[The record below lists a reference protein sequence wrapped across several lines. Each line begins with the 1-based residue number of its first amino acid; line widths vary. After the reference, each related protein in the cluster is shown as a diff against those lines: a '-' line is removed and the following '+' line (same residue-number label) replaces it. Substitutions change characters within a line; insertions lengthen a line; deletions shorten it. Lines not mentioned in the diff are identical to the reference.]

1 MPVVPTVS
9 GRQVQSRG
17 VQSAGLQTFSQPG
30 IGDAFVRA
38 GTEAIDVF
46 GQAKQRA
53 NIALAQEASLN
64 LSQISSDL
72 LNNPETGLLNLKGKN
87 AIGKGHEY
95 TQQFDAQVEQLAMSL
110 PDEQA
115 RNAFMQQ
122 AQQQRIQ
129 FTTQAGRHEIGQI
142 NAYEEGQFQA
152 TLLNNGKNA
161 AALYGDNAA
170 YVLANK
176 QTFQQIEDYGIAHG
190 WSDEQIQAKKIEF
203 KEKVADAAL
212 SQWSANNATA
222 FIQSNGELSDT
233 AAGARRAVAD
243 SDSSERA
250 RGIRNNN
257 PGNLEYSKTNPWVG
271 QTGDD
276 GRFAKFETPEHGI
289 RALGRNLMSYQRQG
303 IDTVSEIINR
313 WAPPTDKNDTMS
325 YIKAVCEQL
334 GVSADE
340 PLDASNPD
348 TLKALCAAIIH
359 HENGSQPYSDQQ
371 LTAGVSAALGLS
383 TIPTNTKR
391 YTGNAAFDAAS
402 PEAQASF
409 MRQADQLRRQQQ
421 AEYKTMIDSQVRD
434 ATAAYMRGVEFPN
447 PPGEADFIAA
457 YGVREGNLRYA
468 AGTNIAFGMAQ
479 RGLTA
484 KTLRD
489 GGYSEMA
496 NQYDVLDR
504 QAIAIDAVLGVAF
517 GGVGR
522 FINSRGES
530 TNAPNFSPVD
540 VDAALAANAA
550 HHAEIDIAPGV
561 PINVL
566 SRNSHIQALRK
577 AMSDVSQG
585 RPVDVASIV
594 ESASFSEIP
603 GRKSLL
609 SQAVNEALSSVDDG
623 VTARA
628 IENRLL
634 EEQAAQLLPRGDRQV
649 YQSEIANSQR
659 IIENLT
665 KQRAQ
670 ILAEEPTGSGKALSR
685 ARSDKQA
692 RLRDIDQ
699 RIRQAQERLEF
710 SRNALAPHE
719 PGGQFFEARAE
730 LARRQQAES
739 ELNAQA
745 VSFYKTAEVRTPD
758 EVAPFEPDKIL
769 QQAEQKM
776 MADQAGDIDLRIA
789 EDSLLE
795 SPDMIITVLDDD
807 GNPQS
812 RSAREVLDEANRE
825 SEQAIQDSS
834 LFDVAVACFLRG

>member
-1 MPVVPTVS
+1 MSYFGLNPVNQNQQLDEAASNPAGFNSDVGFFDNAVGAALSGLYSGLVAKPDQLLWAGMDKIVS
-9 GRQVQSRG
+9 PIAQFVNENTSLNDTSVSYIAEQRKLAEQQVKRLTPDAATTG
-17 VQSAGLQTFSQPG
+17 TAGQVLHGLFDMG
-30 IGDAFVRA
+30 
-38 GTEAIDVF
+38 
-46 GQAKQRA
+46 GQAVVGTTLGGPVGGAAAVTSLQGFSEFERLTA
-53 NIALAQEASLN
+53 QGVDFRTAQEAGLVQGITAGAGTLIPMSL
-64 LSQISSDL
+64 
-72 LNNPETGLLNLKGKN
+72 GLRAGGALAEGV
-87 AIGKGHEY
+87 A
-95 TQQFDAQVEQLAMSL
+95 AQLARTGESSV
-110 PDEQA
+110 
-115 RNAFMQQ
+115 R
-122 AQQQRIQ
+122 R
-129 FTTQAGRHEIGQI
+129 
-142 NAYEEGQFQA
+142 
-152 TLLNNGKNA
+152 A
-161 AALYGDNAA
+161 AATAVRATPD
-170 YVLANK
+170 
-176 QTFQQIEDYGIAHG
+176 IA
-190 WSDEQIQAKKIEF
+190 
-203 KEKVADAAL
+203 
-212 SQWSANNATA
+212 
-222 FIQSNGELSDT
+222 
-233 AAGARRAVAD
+233 
-243 SDSSERA
+243 
-250 RGIRNNN
+250 
-257 PGNLEYSKTNPWVG
+257 
-271 QTGDD
+271 
-276 GRFAKFETPEHGI
+276 
-289 RALGRNLMSYQRQG
+289 
-303 IDTVSEIINR
+303 
-313 WAPPTDKNDTMS
+313 
-325 YIKAVCEQL
+325 
-334 GVSADE
+334 
-340 PLDASNPD
+340 
-348 TLKALCAAIIH
+348 
-359 HENGSQPYSDQQ
+359 
-371 LTAGVSAALGLS
+371 
-383 TIPTNTKR
+383 
-391 YTGNAAFDAAS
+391 
-402 PEAQASF
+402 
-409 MRQADQLRRQQQ
+409 
-421 AEYKTMIDSQVRD
+421 
-434 ATAAYMRGVEFPN
+434 
-447 PPGEADFIAA
+447 
-457 YGVREGNLRYA
+457 YA

-540 VDAALAANAA
+540 IDAALAANAA

-665 KQRAQ
+665 EQRAQ

-776 MADQAGDIDLRIA
+776 MSDQAGDIDLRIA

>member
-1 MPVVPTVS
+1 MSYFGLNPVNQNQQLDEAASNPVGFNSDVGFFDNAVGAALSGLYSGLVAKPDQLLWAGMDKIVS
-9 GRQVQSRG
+9 PIAQFVNENTSLNDTSVSYIAEQRKLAEQQVKRLTPDAATTG
-17 VQSAGLQTFSQPG
+17 TAGQVLYGLFDMG
-30 IGDAFVRA
+30 
-38 GTEAIDVF
+38 
-46 GQAKQRA
+46 GQAVVGTTLGGPVGGAAAVTSLQGFSEFERLTA
-53 NIALAQEASLN
+53 QGVDFRTAQEAGLVQGITAGAGTLIPMSL
-64 LSQISSDL
+64 
-72 LNNPETGLLNLKGKN
+72 GLRAGGALAEGV
-87 AIGKGHEY
+87 A
-95 TQQFDAQVEQLAMSL
+95 AQLARTGESSV
-110 PDEQA
+110 
-115 RNAFMQQ
+115 R
-122 AQQQRIQ
+122 R
-129 FTTQAGRHEIGQI
+129 
-142 NAYEEGQFQA
+142 
-152 TLLNNGKNA
+152 A
-161 AALYGDNAA
+161 AATAVRATPD
-170 YVLANK
+170 
-176 QTFQQIEDYGIAHG
+176 IA
-190 WSDEQIQAKKIEF
+190 
-203 KEKVADAAL
+203 
-212 SQWSANNATA
+212 
-222 FIQSNGELSDT
+222 
-233 AAGARRAVAD
+233 
-243 SDSSERA
+243 
-250 RGIRNNN
+250 
-257 PGNLEYSKTNPWVG
+257 
-271 QTGDD
+271 
-276 GRFAKFETPEHGI
+276 
-289 RALGRNLMSYQRQG
+289 
-303 IDTVSEIINR
+303 
-313 WAPPTDKNDTMS
+313 
-325 YIKAVCEQL
+325 
-334 GVSADE
+334 
-340 PLDASNPD
+340 
-348 TLKALCAAIIH
+348 
-359 HENGSQPYSDQQ
+359 
-371 LTAGVSAALGLS
+371 
-383 TIPTNTKR
+383 
-391 YTGNAAFDAAS
+391 
-402 PEAQASF
+402 
-409 MRQADQLRRQQQ
+409 
-421 AEYKTMIDSQVRD
+421 
-434 ATAAYMRGVEFPN
+434 
-447 PPGEADFIAA
+447 
-457 YGVREGNLRYA
+457 YA

-530 TNAPNFSPVD
+530 TSAPNFSPVD
-540 VDAALAANAA
+540 IDAALAANAA

-665 KQRAQ
+665 EQRAQ

-758 EVAPFEPDKIL
+758 EVAPFEPGKIL
-769 QQAEQKM
+769 QQTEQKM
-776 MADQAGDIDLRIA
+776 MADPAGDIDLRIA

>member
-1 MPVVPTVS
+1 MSYFGLNPVNQNQQLDEAASNPAGFNSDVGFFDNAVGAALSGLYSGLVAKPDQLLWAGMDKIVS
-9 GRQVQSRG
+9 PIAQFVNENTSINDTSVSYIAEQRKLAEQQVKRLTPDAATTG
-17 VQSAGLQTFSQPG
+17 TAGQVLYGLFDMG
-30 IGDAFVRA
+30 
-38 GTEAIDVF
+38 
-46 GQAKQRA
+46 GQAVVGTTLGGPVGGAAAVTSLQGFSEFERLTA
-53 NIALAQEASLN
+53 QGVDFRTAQEAGLVQGITAGAGTLIPMSL
-64 LSQISSDL
+64 
-72 LNNPETGLLNLKGKN
+72 GLRAGGALAEGV
-87 AIGKGHEY
+87 A
-95 TQQFDAQVEQLAMSL
+95 AQLARTGESSV
-110 PDEQA
+110 
-115 RNAFMQQ
+115 R
-122 AQQQRIQ
+122 R
-129 FTTQAGRHEIGQI
+129 
-142 NAYEEGQFQA
+142 
-152 TLLNNGKNA
+152 A
-161 AALYGDNAA
+161 AATAVRATPD
-170 YVLANK
+170 
-176 QTFQQIEDYGIAHG
+176 IA
-190 WSDEQIQAKKIEF
+190 
-203 KEKVADAAL
+203 
-212 SQWSANNATA
+212 
-222 FIQSNGELSDT
+222 
-233 AAGARRAVAD
+233 
-243 SDSSERA
+243 
-250 RGIRNNN
+250 
-257 PGNLEYSKTNPWVG
+257 
-271 QTGDD
+271 
-276 GRFAKFETPEHGI
+276 
-289 RALGRNLMSYQRQG
+289 
-303 IDTVSEIINR
+303 
-313 WAPPTDKNDTMS
+313 
-325 YIKAVCEQL
+325 
-334 GVSADE
+334 
-340 PLDASNPD
+340 
-348 TLKALCAAIIH
+348 
-359 HENGSQPYSDQQ
+359 
-371 LTAGVSAALGLS
+371 
-383 TIPTNTKR
+383 
-391 YTGNAAFDAAS
+391 
-402 PEAQASF
+402 
-409 MRQADQLRRQQQ
+409 
-421 AEYKTMIDSQVRD
+421 
-434 ATAAYMRGVEFPN
+434 
-447 PPGEADFIAA
+447 
-457 YGVREGNLRYA
+457 YA

-530 TNAPNFSPVD
+530 TSAPNFSPVD
-540 VDAALAANAA
+540 IDAALAANAA

-665 KQRAQ
+665 EQRAQ
-670 ILAEEPTGSGKALSR
+670 ILAEDPAGSGKALSR

-758 EVAPFEPDKIL
+758 EVAPFDPGKIL
-769 QQAEQKM
+769 QQTEQKM
-776 MADQAGDIDLRIA
+776 MADPAGDIDLRIA

-795 SPDMIITVLDDD
+795 YPDMIITVLDDD

-812 RSAREVLDEANRE
+812 RSAREALDEANRE

>member
-1 MPVVPTVS
+1 MSYFGLNPVNQNQQLDEAASNPVGFNSDVGFFDNAVGAALSGLYSGLVAKPDQLLWAGMDKIVS
-9 GRQVQSRG
+9 PIAQLVNENTSLNDTSVSYIAEQRKLAEQQVKRLTPDAATTG
-17 VQSAGLQTFSQPG
+17 TAGQVLYGLFDMG
-30 IGDAFVRA
+30 
-38 GTEAIDVF
+38 
-46 GQAKQRA
+46 GQAVVGTTLGGPVGGAAAVTSLQGFSEFERLTA
-53 NIALAQEASLN
+53 QGVDFRTAQEAGLVQGITAGAGTLIPMSL
-64 LSQISSDL
+64 
-72 LNNPETGLLNLKGKN
+72 GLRAGGALAEGV
-87 AIGKGHEY
+87 A
-95 TQQFDAQVEQLAMSL
+95 AQLARTGESSV
-110 PDEQA
+110 
-115 RNAFMQQ
+115 R
-122 AQQQRIQ
+122 R
-129 FTTQAGRHEIGQI
+129 
-142 NAYEEGQFQA
+142 
-152 TLLNNGKNA
+152 A
-161 AALYGDNAA
+161 AATAVRATPD
-170 YVLANK
+170 
-176 QTFQQIEDYGIAHG
+176 IA
-190 WSDEQIQAKKIEF
+190 
-203 KEKVADAAL
+203 
-212 SQWSANNATA
+212 
-222 FIQSNGELSDT
+222 
-233 AAGARRAVAD
+233 
-243 SDSSERA
+243 
-250 RGIRNNN
+250 
-257 PGNLEYSKTNPWVG
+257 
-271 QTGDD
+271 
-276 GRFAKFETPEHGI
+276 
-289 RALGRNLMSYQRQG
+289 
-303 IDTVSEIINR
+303 
-313 WAPPTDKNDTMS
+313 
-325 YIKAVCEQL
+325 
-334 GVSADE
+334 
-340 PLDASNPD
+340 
-348 TLKALCAAIIH
+348 
-359 HENGSQPYSDQQ
+359 
-371 LTAGVSAALGLS
+371 
-383 TIPTNTKR
+383 
-391 YTGNAAFDAAS
+391 
-402 PEAQASF
+402 
-409 MRQADQLRRQQQ
+409 
-421 AEYKTMIDSQVRD
+421 
-434 ATAAYMRGVEFPN
+434 
-447 PPGEADFIAA
+447 
-457 YGVREGNLRYA
+457 YA

-522 FINSRGES
+522 FMNSRGES
-530 TNAPNFSPVD
+530 TSAPNFSPVD

-665 KQRAQ
+665 EQRAQ

-685 ARSDKQA
+685 ARSDKQV

-758 EVAPFEPDKIL
+758 EVAPFEPGKIL
-769 QQAEQKM
+769 QQTEQKM
-776 MADQAGDIDLRIA
+776 MADPAGDIDLRIA

>member
-1 MPVVPTVS
+1 MSYFGLNPVNQNQQLDEAASNPAGFNSDVGFFDNAVGAALSGLYSGLVAKPDQLLWAGMDKIVS
-9 GRQVQSRG
+9 PIAQLVNENTSLNDTSVSYIAEQRKLAEQQVKRLTPDAATTG
-17 VQSAGLQTFSQPG
+17 TAGQVLYGLFDMG
-30 IGDAFVRA
+30 
-38 GTEAIDVF
+38 
-46 GQAKQRA
+46 GQAVVGTTLGGPVGGAAAVTSLQGFSEFERLTA
-53 NIALAQEASLN
+53 QGVDFRTAQEAGLVQGITAGAGTLIPMSL
-64 LSQISSDL
+64 
-72 LNNPETGLLNLKGKN
+72 GLRAGGALAEGV
-87 AIGKGHEY
+87 A
-95 TQQFDAQVEQLAMSL
+95 AQLARTGESSV
-110 PDEQA
+110 
-115 RNAFMQQ
+115 R
-122 AQQQRIQ
+122 R
-129 FTTQAGRHEIGQI
+129 
-142 NAYEEGQFQA
+142 
-152 TLLNNGKNA
+152 A
-161 AALYGDNAA
+161 AATAVRATPD
-170 YVLANK
+170 
-176 QTFQQIEDYGIAHG
+176 IA
-190 WSDEQIQAKKIEF
+190 
-203 KEKVADAAL
+203 
-212 SQWSANNATA
+212 
-222 FIQSNGELSDT
+222 
-233 AAGARRAVAD
+233 
-243 SDSSERA
+243 
-250 RGIRNNN
+250 
-257 PGNLEYSKTNPWVG
+257 
-271 QTGDD
+271 
-276 GRFAKFETPEHGI
+276 
-289 RALGRNLMSYQRQG
+289 
-303 IDTVSEIINR
+303 
-313 WAPPTDKNDTMS
+313 
-325 YIKAVCEQL
+325 
-334 GVSADE
+334 
-340 PLDASNPD
+340 
-348 TLKALCAAIIH
+348 
-359 HENGSQPYSDQQ
+359 
-371 LTAGVSAALGLS
+371 
-383 TIPTNTKR
+383 
-391 YTGNAAFDAAS
+391 
-402 PEAQASF
+402 
-409 MRQADQLRRQQQ
+409 
-421 AEYKTMIDSQVRD
+421 
-434 ATAAYMRGVEFPN
+434 
-447 PPGEADFIAA
+447 
-457 YGVREGNLRYA
+457 YA

-530 TNAPNFSPVD
+530 TSAPNFSPVD
-540 VDAALAANAA
+540 IDAALAANAA

-634 EEQAAQLLPRGDRQV
+634 EEQAAQLLSRGDRQV

-665 KQRAQ
+665 EQRAQ

-710 SRNALAPHE
+710 SRNVLAPHE

-758 EVAPFEPDKIL
+758 EVAPFEPGKIL

-776 MADQAGDIDLRIA
+776 MADPAGDIDLRIA

-812 RSAREVLDEANRE
+812 RSAREVLDEANME
-825 SEQAIQDSS
+825 SEQTIQDSS

>member
-1 MPVVPTVS
+1 MSYFGLNPVNQNQQLDEAASNPAGFNSDVGFFDNAVGAALSGLYSGLVAKPEQLLWAGMDKIVS
-9 GRQVQSRG
+9 PIAQFVNENTSLNDTSVSYIAEQRKLAEQQVKRLTPDAATTG
-17 VQSAGLQTFSQPG
+17 TAGQVLYGLFDMG
-30 IGDAFVRA
+30 
-38 GTEAIDVF
+38 
-46 GQAKQRA
+46 GQAVVGTTLGGPVGGAAAVTSLQGFSEFERLTA
-53 NIALAQEASLN
+53 QGVDFRTAQEAGLVQGITAGAGTLIPMSL
-64 LSQISSDL
+64 
-72 LNNPETGLLNLKGKN
+72 GLRAGGALAEGV
-87 AIGKGHEY
+87 A
-95 TQQFDAQVEQLAMSL
+95 AQLARTGESSV
-110 PDEQA
+110 
-115 RNAFMQQ
+115 R
-122 AQQQRIQ
+122 R
-129 FTTQAGRHEIGQI
+129 
-142 NAYEEGQFQA
+142 
-152 TLLNNGKNA
+152 A
-161 AALYGDNAA
+161 AATAVRATPD
-170 YVLANK
+170 
-176 QTFQQIEDYGIAHG
+176 IA
-190 WSDEQIQAKKIEF
+190 
-203 KEKVADAAL
+203 
-212 SQWSANNATA
+212 
-222 FIQSNGELSDT
+222 
-233 AAGARRAVAD
+233 
-243 SDSSERA
+243 
-250 RGIRNNN
+250 
-257 PGNLEYSKTNPWVG
+257 
-271 QTGDD
+271 
-276 GRFAKFETPEHGI
+276 
-289 RALGRNLMSYQRQG
+289 
-303 IDTVSEIINR
+303 
-313 WAPPTDKNDTMS
+313 
-325 YIKAVCEQL
+325 
-334 GVSADE
+334 
-340 PLDASNPD
+340 
-348 TLKALCAAIIH
+348 
-359 HENGSQPYSDQQ
+359 
-371 LTAGVSAALGLS
+371 
-383 TIPTNTKR
+383 
-391 YTGNAAFDAAS
+391 
-402 PEAQASF
+402 
-409 MRQADQLRRQQQ
+409 
-421 AEYKTMIDSQVRD
+421 
-434 ATAAYMRGVEFPN
+434 
-447 PPGEADFIAA
+447 
-457 YGVREGNLRYA
+457 YA

-504 QAIAIDAVLGVAF
+504 QAIAIDAVLVVAF

-540 VDAALAANAA
+540 IDAALAANAA

-665 KQRAQ
+665 EQRAQ

-758 EVAPFEPDKIL
+758 EVAPFEPGKIL
-769 QQAEQKM
+769 QQTEQKM
-776 MADQAGDIDLRIA
+776 MADPAGDIDLRIA

>member
-1 MPVVPTVS
+1 MSYFGLNPVNQNQQLDEAASNPVGFNSDVGFFDNAVGAALSGLYSGLVAKPDQLLWAGMDKIVS
-9 GRQVQSRG
+9 PIAQFVNENTSLNDTSVSYIAEQRKLAEQQVKRLTPDAATTG
-17 VQSAGLQTFSQPG
+17 TAGQVLYGLFDMG
-30 IGDAFVRA
+30 
-38 GTEAIDVF
+38 
-46 GQAKQRA
+46 GQAVVGTTLGGPVGGAAAVTSLQGFSEFERLTA
-53 NIALAQEASLN
+53 QGVDFRTAQEAGLVQGITAGAGTLIPMSL
-64 LSQISSDL
+64 
-72 LNNPETGLLNLKGKN
+72 GLRAGGALAEGV
-87 AIGKGHEY
+87 A
-95 TQQFDAQVEQLAMSL
+95 AQLARTGESSV
-110 PDEQA
+110 
-115 RNAFMQQ
+115 R
-122 AQQQRIQ
+122 R
-129 FTTQAGRHEIGQI
+129 
-142 NAYEEGQFQA
+142 
-152 TLLNNGKNA
+152 A
-161 AALYGDNAA
+161 AATAVRATPD
-170 YVLANK
+170 
-176 QTFQQIEDYGIAHG
+176 IA
-190 WSDEQIQAKKIEF
+190 
-203 KEKVADAAL
+203 
-212 SQWSANNATA
+212 
-222 FIQSNGELSDT
+222 
-233 AAGARRAVAD
+233 
-243 SDSSERA
+243 
-250 RGIRNNN
+250 
-257 PGNLEYSKTNPWVG
+257 
-271 QTGDD
+271 
-276 GRFAKFETPEHGI
+276 
-289 RALGRNLMSYQRQG
+289 
-303 IDTVSEIINR
+303 
-313 WAPPTDKNDTMS
+313 
-325 YIKAVCEQL
+325 
-334 GVSADE
+334 
-340 PLDASNPD
+340 
-348 TLKALCAAIIH
+348 
-359 HENGSQPYSDQQ
+359 
-371 LTAGVSAALGLS
+371 
-383 TIPTNTKR
+383 
-391 YTGNAAFDAAS
+391 
-402 PEAQASF
+402 
-409 MRQADQLRRQQQ
+409 
-421 AEYKTMIDSQVRD
+421 
-434 ATAAYMRGVEFPN
+434 
-447 PPGEADFIAA
+447 
-457 YGVREGNLRYA
+457 YA

-530 TNAPNFSPVD
+530 TSAPNFSPVD

-665 KQRAQ
+665 EQRAQ
-670 ILAEEPTGSGKALSR
+670 ILAEDPTGSGKSLSR
-685 ARSDKQA
+685 ARSDKQV

-739 ELNAQA
+739 ELNSQA

-776 MADQAGDIDLRIA
+776 MAEQAGDIDLRIA

>member
-1 MPVVPTVS
+1 MSYFGLNPVNQNQQLDEAASNPAGFNSDVGFFDNAVGAALSGLYSGLVAKPDQLLWAGMDKIVS
-9 GRQVQSRG
+9 PIAQFVNENTSLNDTSVSYIAEQRKLAEQQVKRLTPDAATTG
-17 VQSAGLQTFSQPG
+17 TAGQVLYGLFDMG
-30 IGDAFVRA
+30 
-38 GTEAIDVF
+38 
-46 GQAKQRA
+46 GQAVVGTTLGGPVGGAAAVTSLQGFSEFERLTA
-53 NIALAQEASLN
+53 QGVDFRTAQEAGLVQGITAGAGTLIPMSL
-64 LSQISSDL
+64 
-72 LNNPETGLLNLKGKN
+72 GLRAGGALAEGV
-87 AIGKGHEY
+87 A
-95 TQQFDAQVEQLAMSL
+95 AQLARTGESSV
-110 PDEQA
+110 
-115 RNAFMQQ
+115 R
-122 AQQQRIQ
+122 R
-129 FTTQAGRHEIGQI
+129 
-142 NAYEEGQFQA
+142 
-152 TLLNNGKNA
+152 A
-161 AALYGDNAA
+161 AATAVRATPD
-170 YVLANK
+170 
-176 QTFQQIEDYGIAHG
+176 IA
-190 WSDEQIQAKKIEF
+190 
-203 KEKVADAAL
+203 
-212 SQWSANNATA
+212 
-222 FIQSNGELSDT
+222 
-233 AAGARRAVAD
+233 
-243 SDSSERA
+243 
-250 RGIRNNN
+250 
-257 PGNLEYSKTNPWVG
+257 
-271 QTGDD
+271 
-276 GRFAKFETPEHGI
+276 
-289 RALGRNLMSYQRQG
+289 
-303 IDTVSEIINR
+303 
-313 WAPPTDKNDTMS
+313 
-325 YIKAVCEQL
+325 
-334 GVSADE
+334 
-340 PLDASNPD
+340 
-348 TLKALCAAIIH
+348 
-359 HENGSQPYSDQQ
+359 
-371 LTAGVSAALGLS
+371 
-383 TIPTNTKR
+383 
-391 YTGNAAFDAAS
+391 
-402 PEAQASF
+402 
-409 MRQADQLRRQQQ
+409 
-421 AEYKTMIDSQVRD
+421 
-434 ATAAYMRGVEFPN
+434 
-447 PPGEADFIAA
+447 
-457 YGVREGNLRYA
+457 YA

-540 VDAALAANAA
+540 IDAALAANAA

-585 RPVDVASIV
+585 RSVDVASIV

-603 GRKSLL
+603 GRNSLL

-659 IIENLT
+659 IIENLNE
-665 KQRAQ
+665 QRAQ
-670 ILAEEPTGSGKALSR
+670 ILAEDPTGSGKALSR

>member
-1 MPVVPTVS
+1 MSYFGLNPVNQNQQLDEAVS
-9 GRQVQSRG
+9 NPAGFNSDVGFFDNAVGAALSGLYSGLVAKPDQLLWAGMDKIVSPIAQFVNENTSLNDTSVSYIAEQRKLAEQQVKRLTPDAATTG
-17 VQSAGLQTFSQPG
+17 TAGQVLYGLFDMG
-30 IGDAFVRA
+30 
-38 GTEAIDVF
+38 
-46 GQAKQRA
+46 GQAVVGTTLGGPVGGAAAVTSLQGFSEFERLTA
-53 NIALAQEASLN
+53 QGVDFRTAQEAGLVQGITAGAGTLIPMSL
-64 LSQISSDL
+64 
-72 LNNPETGLLNLKGKN
+72 GLRAGGALAEGV
-87 AIGKGHEY
+87 A
-95 TQQFDAQVEQLAMSL
+95 AQLARTGESSV
-110 PDEQA
+110 
-115 RNAFMQQ
+115 R
-122 AQQQRIQ
+122 R
-129 FTTQAGRHEIGQI
+129 
-142 NAYEEGQFQA
+142 
-152 TLLNNGKNA
+152 A
-161 AALYGDNAA
+161 AATAVRATPD
-170 YVLANK
+170 
-176 QTFQQIEDYGIAHG
+176 IA
-190 WSDEQIQAKKIEF
+190 
-203 KEKVADAAL
+203 
-212 SQWSANNATA
+212 
-222 FIQSNGELSDT
+222 
-233 AAGARRAVAD
+233 
-243 SDSSERA
+243 
-250 RGIRNNN
+250 
-257 PGNLEYSKTNPWVG
+257 
-271 QTGDD
+271 
-276 GRFAKFETPEHGI
+276 
-289 RALGRNLMSYQRQG
+289 
-303 IDTVSEIINR
+303 
-313 WAPPTDKNDTMS
+313 
-325 YIKAVCEQL
+325 
-334 GVSADE
+334 
-340 PLDASNPD
+340 
-348 TLKALCAAIIH
+348 
-359 HENGSQPYSDQQ
+359 
-371 LTAGVSAALGLS
+371 
-383 TIPTNTKR
+383 
-391 YTGNAAFDAAS
+391 
-402 PEAQASF
+402 
-409 MRQADQLRRQQQ
+409 
-421 AEYKTMIDSQVRD
+421 
-434 ATAAYMRGVEFPN
+434 
-447 PPGEADFIAA
+447 
-457 YGVREGNLRYA
+457 YA

-530 TNAPNFSPVD
+530 TSAPNFSPVD

-665 KQRAQ
+665 EQRAQ
-670 ILAEEPTGSGKALSR
+670 ILAEDPTGSGKSLSR
-685 ARSDKQA
+685 ARSDKQV

>member
-1 MPVVPTVS
+1 MSYFGLNPVNQNQQLDEAASNPAGFNSDVGFFDNAVGAALSGLYSGLVAKPDQLLWAGMDKIVS
-9 GRQVQSRG
+9 PIAQFVNENTSLNDTSVSYIAEQRKLAEQQVKRLTADAATTG
-17 VQSAGLQTFSQPG
+17 TAGQVLYGLFDMG
-30 IGDAFVRA
+30 
-38 GTEAIDVF
+38 
-46 GQAKQRA
+46 GQAVVGTTLGGPVGGAAAVTSLQGFSEFERLTA
-53 NIALAQEASLN
+53 QGVDVRTAQEAGLVQGITAGAGTLIPMSL
-64 LSQISSDL
+64 
-72 LNNPETGLLNLKGKN
+72 GLRAGGALAEGV
-87 AIGKGHEY
+87 A
-95 TQQFDAQVEQLAMSL
+95 AQLARTGESSV
-110 PDEQA
+110 
-115 RNAFMQQ
+115 R
-122 AQQQRIQ
+122 R
-129 FTTQAGRHEIGQI
+129 
-142 NAYEEGQFQA
+142 
-152 TLLNNGKNA
+152 A
-161 AALYGDNAA
+161 AATAVRATPD
-170 YVLANK
+170 
-176 QTFQQIEDYGIAHG
+176 IA
-190 WSDEQIQAKKIEF
+190 
-203 KEKVADAAL
+203 
-212 SQWSANNATA
+212 
-222 FIQSNGELSDT
+222 
-233 AAGARRAVAD
+233 
-243 SDSSERA
+243 
-250 RGIRNNN
+250 
-257 PGNLEYSKTNPWVG
+257 
-271 QTGDD
+271 
-276 GRFAKFETPEHGI
+276 
-289 RALGRNLMSYQRQG
+289 
-303 IDTVSEIINR
+303 
-313 WAPPTDKNDTMS
+313 
-325 YIKAVCEQL
+325 
-334 GVSADE
+334 
-340 PLDASNPD
+340 
-348 TLKALCAAIIH
+348 
-359 HENGSQPYSDQQ
+359 
-371 LTAGVSAALGLS
+371 
-383 TIPTNTKR
+383 
-391 YTGNAAFDAAS
+391 
-402 PEAQASF
+402 
-409 MRQADQLRRQQQ
+409 
-421 AEYKTMIDSQVRD
+421 
-434 ATAAYMRGVEFPN
+434 
-447 PPGEADFIAA
+447 
-457 YGVREGNLRYA
+457 YA

-540 VDAALAANAA
+540 IDAALAANAA

-665 KQRAQ
+665 EQRAQ

-745 VSFYKTAEVRTPD
+745 VSFYKTAEVRTPG

-776 MADQAGDIDLRIA
+776 MSDQAGDIDLRIA

>member
-1 MPVVPTVS
+1 MSYFGLNPVNQNQQLDEAASNPVGFNSDVGFFDNAVGAALSGLYSGLVAKPDQLLWAGMDKIVS
-9 GRQVQSRG
+9 PIAQLVNENTSLNDTSVSYIAEQRKLAEQQVKRLTPDAATTG
-17 VQSAGLQTFSQPG
+17 TAGQVLYGLFDMG
-30 IGDAFVRA
+30 
-38 GTEAIDVF
+38 
-46 GQAKQRA
+46 GQAVVGTTLGGPVGGAAAVTSLQGFSEFERLTA
-53 NIALAQEASLN
+53 QGVDFRTAQEAGLVQGITAGAGTLIPMSL
-64 LSQISSDL
+64 
-72 LNNPETGLLNLKGKN
+72 GLRAGGALAEGV
-87 AIGKGHEY
+87 A
-95 TQQFDAQVEQLAMSL
+95 AQLARTGESSV
-110 PDEQA
+110 
-115 RNAFMQQ
+115 R
-122 AQQQRIQ
+122 R
-129 FTTQAGRHEIGQI
+129 
-142 NAYEEGQFQA
+142 
-152 TLLNNGKNA
+152 A
-161 AALYGDNAA
+161 AA
-170 YVLANK
+170 
-176 QTFQQIEDYGIAHG
+176 
-190 WSDEQIQAKKIEF
+190 
-203 KEKVADAAL
+203 
-212 SQWSANNATA
+212 TA
-222 FIQSNGELSDT
+222 
-233 AAGARRAVAD
+233 
-243 SDSSERA
+243 
-250 RGIRNNN
+250 
-257 PGNLEYSKTNPWVG
+257 
-271 QTGDD
+271 
-276 GRFAKFETPEHGI
+276 I
-289 RALGRNLMSYQRQG
+289 RA
-303 IDTVSEIINR
+303 T
-313 WAPPTDKNDTMS
+313 
-325 YIKAVCEQL
+325 
-334 GVSADE
+334 
-340 PLDASNPD
+340 PD
-348 TLKALCAAIIH
+348 
-359 HENGSQPYSDQQ
+359 
-371 LTAGVSAALGLS
+371 
-383 TIPTNTKR
+383 
-391 YTGNAAFDAAS
+391 
-402 PEAQASF
+402 
-409 MRQADQLRRQQQ
+409 
-421 AEYKTMIDSQVRD
+421 
-434 ATAAYMRGVEFPN
+434 
-447 PPGEADFIAA
+447 IA
-457 YGVREGNLRYA
+457 YA

-530 TNAPNFSPVD
+530 TSAPNFSPVD
-540 VDAALAANAA
+540 IDAALAANAA

-634 EEQAAQLLPRGDRQV
+634 EEQAAQLLSRGDRQV

-665 KQRAQ
+665 EQRAQ

-758 EVAPFEPDKIL
+758 EVAPFEPGKIL
-769 QQAEQKM
+769 QQTEQKM
-776 MADQAGDIDLRIA
+776 MADPAGDIDLRIA

-812 RSAREVLDEANRE
+812 RSAREALDEANRE

>member
-1 MPVVPTVS
+1 MSYFGLNPVNQNQQLDEAASNPAGFNSDVGFFDNAVGAALSGLYSGLVAKPDQLLWAGMDKIVSPIAQFVNENTSLNDTSVSYIAEQRKLAEQQVKRLMPDAATT
-9 GRQVQSRG
+9 GTAGQVLY
-17 VQSAGLQTFSQPG
+17 GLFDMG
-30 IGDAFVRA
+30 
-38 GTEAIDVF
+38 
-46 GQAKQRA
+46 GQAVVGTTLGGPVGGAAAVTSLQGFSEFERLTA
-53 NIALAQEASLN
+53 QGVDFRTAQEAGLVQGITAGAGTLIPMSL
-64 LSQISSDL
+64 
-72 LNNPETGLLNLKGKN
+72 GLRAGGALAEGV
-87 AIGKGHEY
+87 A
-95 TQQFDAQVEQLAMSL
+95 AQLARTGESSV
-110 PDEQA
+110 
-115 RNAFMQQ
+115 R
-122 AQQQRIQ
+122 R
-129 FTTQAGRHEIGQI
+129 
-142 NAYEEGQFQA
+142 
-152 TLLNNGKNA
+152 A
-161 AALYGDNAA
+161 AATAVRATPD
-170 YVLANK
+170 
-176 QTFQQIEDYGIAHG
+176 IA
-190 WSDEQIQAKKIEF
+190 
-203 KEKVADAAL
+203 
-212 SQWSANNATA
+212 
-222 FIQSNGELSDT
+222 
-233 AAGARRAVAD
+233 
-243 SDSSERA
+243 
-250 RGIRNNN
+250 
-257 PGNLEYSKTNPWVG
+257 
-271 QTGDD
+271 
-276 GRFAKFETPEHGI
+276 
-289 RALGRNLMSYQRQG
+289 
-303 IDTVSEIINR
+303 
-313 WAPPTDKNDTMS
+313 
-325 YIKAVCEQL
+325 
-334 GVSADE
+334 
-340 PLDASNPD
+340 
-348 TLKALCAAIIH
+348 
-359 HENGSQPYSDQQ
+359 
-371 LTAGVSAALGLS
+371 
-383 TIPTNTKR
+383 
-391 YTGNAAFDAAS
+391 
-402 PEAQASF
+402 
-409 MRQADQLRRQQQ
+409 
-421 AEYKTMIDSQVRD
+421 
-434 ATAAYMRGVEFPN
+434 
-447 PPGEADFIAA
+447 
-457 YGVREGNLRYA
+457 YA

-530 TNAPNFSPVD
+530 TSAPNFSPVD
-540 VDAALAANAA
+540 IDAALAANAA

-665 KQRAQ
+665 EQRAQ

-692 RLRDIDQ
+692 RLRDIEQ

>member
-1 MPVVPTVS
+1 MSYFGLNPVNQNQQLDEAASNPAGFNSDVGFFDNAVGAALSGLYSGLVAKPDQLLWAGMDKIVS
-9 GRQVQSRG
+9 PIAQFVNENTSINDTSVSYIAEQRKLAEQQVKRLTPDAATTG
-17 VQSAGLQTFSQPG
+17 TAGQVLYGLFDMG
-30 IGDAFVRA
+30 
-38 GTEAIDVF
+38 
-46 GQAKQRA
+46 GQAVVGTTLGGPVGGAAAVTSLQGFSEFERLTA
-53 NIALAQEASLN
+53 QGVDFRTAQEAGLVQGITAGAGTLIPMSL
-64 LSQISSDL
+64 
-72 LNNPETGLLNLKGKN
+72 GLRAGGALAEGV
-87 AIGKGHEY
+87 A
-95 TQQFDAQVEQLAMSL
+95 AQLARTGESSV
-110 PDEQA
+110 
-115 RNAFMQQ
+115 R
-122 AQQQRIQ
+122 R
-129 FTTQAGRHEIGQI
+129 
-142 NAYEEGQFQA
+142 
-152 TLLNNGKNA
+152 A
-161 AALYGDNAA
+161 AATAVRATPD
-170 YVLANK
+170 
-176 QTFQQIEDYGIAHG
+176 IA
-190 WSDEQIQAKKIEF
+190 
-203 KEKVADAAL
+203 
-212 SQWSANNATA
+212 
-222 FIQSNGELSDT
+222 
-233 AAGARRAVAD
+233 
-243 SDSSERA
+243 
-250 RGIRNNN
+250 
-257 PGNLEYSKTNPWVG
+257 
-271 QTGDD
+271 
-276 GRFAKFETPEHGI
+276 
-289 RALGRNLMSYQRQG
+289 
-303 IDTVSEIINR
+303 
-313 WAPPTDKNDTMS
+313 
-325 YIKAVCEQL
+325 
-334 GVSADE
+334 
-340 PLDASNPD
+340 
-348 TLKALCAAIIH
+348 
-359 HENGSQPYSDQQ
+359 
-371 LTAGVSAALGLS
+371 
-383 TIPTNTKR
+383 
-391 YTGNAAFDAAS
+391 
-402 PEAQASF
+402 
-409 MRQADQLRRQQQ
+409 
-421 AEYKTMIDSQVRD
+421 
-434 ATAAYMRGVEFPN
+434 
-447 PPGEADFIAA
+447 
-457 YGVREGNLRYA
+457 YA

-530 TNAPNFSPVD
+530 TSAPNFSPVD
-540 VDAALAANAA
+540 IDAALAANAA

-665 KQRAQ
+665 EQRAQ
-670 ILAEEPTGSGKALSR
+670 ILAEDPAGSGKALSR

-776 MADQAGDIDLRIA
+776 MSDQAGDIDLRIA

>member
-1 MPVVPTVS
+1 MSYFGLNPVNQNQQLDEAASNPAGFNSDVGFFDNAVGAALSGLYSGLVAKPDQLLWAGMDKIVS
-9 GRQVQSRG
+9 PIAQFVNENTSLNDTSVSYIAEQRKLAEQQVKRLTPDAATTG
-17 VQSAGLQTFSQPG
+17 TAGQVLYGLFDMG
-30 IGDAFVRA
+30 
-38 GTEAIDVF
+38 
-46 GQAKQRA
+46 GQAVVGTTLGGPVGGAAAVTSLQGFSEFERLTAQGVDFRA
-53 NIALAQEASLN
+53 AQEAGLVQGITAGAGTLIPMSL
-64 LSQISSDL
+64 
-72 LNNPETGLLNLKGKN
+72 GLRAGGALAEGV
-87 AIGKGHEY
+87 A
-95 TQQFDAQVEQLAMSL
+95 AQLARTGESSV
-110 PDEQA
+110 
-115 RNAFMQQ
+115 R
-122 AQQQRIQ
+122 R
-129 FTTQAGRHEIGQI
+129 
-142 NAYEEGQFQA
+142 
-152 TLLNNGKNA
+152 A
-161 AALYGDNAA
+161 AATAVRATPD
-170 YVLANK
+170 
-176 QTFQQIEDYGIAHG
+176 IA
-190 WSDEQIQAKKIEF
+190 
-203 KEKVADAAL
+203 
-212 SQWSANNATA
+212 
-222 FIQSNGELSDT
+222 
-233 AAGARRAVAD
+233 
-243 SDSSERA
+243 
-250 RGIRNNN
+250 
-257 PGNLEYSKTNPWVG
+257 
-271 QTGDD
+271 
-276 GRFAKFETPEHGI
+276 
-289 RALGRNLMSYQRQG
+289 
-303 IDTVSEIINR
+303 
-313 WAPPTDKNDTMS
+313 
-325 YIKAVCEQL
+325 
-334 GVSADE
+334 
-340 PLDASNPD
+340 
-348 TLKALCAAIIH
+348 
-359 HENGSQPYSDQQ
+359 
-371 LTAGVSAALGLS
+371 
-383 TIPTNTKR
+383 
-391 YTGNAAFDAAS
+391 
-402 PEAQASF
+402 
-409 MRQADQLRRQQQ
+409 
-421 AEYKTMIDSQVRD
+421 
-434 ATAAYMRGVEFPN
+434 
-447 PPGEADFIAA
+447 
-457 YGVREGNLRYA
+457 YA

-530 TNAPNFSPVD
+530 TSAPNFSPVD
-540 VDAALAANAA
+540 IDAALAANAA

-623 VTARA
+623 VTVRA

-665 KQRAQ
+665 EQRAQ

-730 LARRQQAES
+730 LARRKQAES

-758 EVAPFEPDKIL
+758 EVAPFEPGNIL

-776 MADQAGDIDLRIA
+776 MADPAGDIDLRIA

-812 RSAREVLDEANRE
+812 RRAREVLDEANRE

>member
-1 MPVVPTVS
+1 MSYFGLNPVNQNQQLDEAASNPVGFNSDVGFFDNAVGAALSGLYSGLVAKPDQLLWAGMDKIVS
-9 GRQVQSRG
+9 PIAQLVNENTSLNDTSVSYIAEQRKLAEQQVKRLTPDAATTG
-17 VQSAGLQTFSQPG
+17 TAGQVLYGLFDMG
-30 IGDAFVRA
+30 
-38 GTEAIDVF
+38 
-46 GQAKQRA
+46 GQAVVGTTLGGPVGGAAAVTSLQGFSEFERLTA
-53 NIALAQEASLN
+53 QGVDFRTAQEAGLVQGITAGAGTLIPMSL
-64 LSQISSDL
+64 
-72 LNNPETGLLNLKGKN
+72 GLRAGGALAEGV
-87 AIGKGHEY
+87 A
-95 TQQFDAQVEQLAMSL
+95 AQLARTGESSV
-110 PDEQA
+110 
-115 RNAFMQQ
+115 R
-122 AQQQRIQ
+122 R
-129 FTTQAGRHEIGQI
+129 
-142 NAYEEGQFQA
+142 
-152 TLLNNGKNA
+152 A
-161 AALYGDNAA
+161 AATAVRATPD
-170 YVLANK
+170 
-176 QTFQQIEDYGIAHG
+176 IA
-190 WSDEQIQAKKIEF
+190 
-203 KEKVADAAL
+203 
-212 SQWSANNATA
+212 
-222 FIQSNGELSDT
+222 
-233 AAGARRAVAD
+233 
-243 SDSSERA
+243 
-250 RGIRNNN
+250 
-257 PGNLEYSKTNPWVG
+257 
-271 QTGDD
+271 
-276 GRFAKFETPEHGI
+276 
-289 RALGRNLMSYQRQG
+289 
-303 IDTVSEIINR
+303 
-313 WAPPTDKNDTMS
+313 
-325 YIKAVCEQL
+325 
-334 GVSADE
+334 
-340 PLDASNPD
+340 
-348 TLKALCAAIIH
+348 
-359 HENGSQPYSDQQ
+359 
-371 LTAGVSAALGLS
+371 
-383 TIPTNTKR
+383 
-391 YTGNAAFDAAS
+391 
-402 PEAQASF
+402 
-409 MRQADQLRRQQQ
+409 
-421 AEYKTMIDSQVRD
+421 
-434 ATAAYMRGVEFPN
+434 
-447 PPGEADFIAA
+447 
-457 YGVREGNLRYA
+457 YA

-530 TNAPNFSPVD
+530 TSAPNFSPVD
-540 VDAALAANAA
+540 IDAALAANAA

-665 KQRAQ
+665 EQRAQ

-692 RLRDIDQ
+692 RLRDIEQ

>member
-1 MPVVPTVS
+1 MSYFGLNPVNQNQQLDEAASNPVGFNSDVGFFDNAVGAALSGLYSGLVAKPDQLLWAGMDKIVS
-9 GRQVQSRG
+9 PIAQLVNENTSLNDTSVSYIAEQRKLAEQQVKRLTPDAATTG
-17 VQSAGLQTFSQPG
+17 TAGKVLYGLFDMG
-30 IGDAFVRA
+30 
-38 GTEAIDVF
+38 
-46 GQAKQRA
+46 GQAVVGTTLGGPVGGAAAVTSLQGFSEFERLTA
-53 NIALAQEASLN
+53 QGVDFRTAQEAGLVQGITAGAGTLIPMSL
-64 LSQISSDL
+64 
-72 LNNPETGLLNLKGKN
+72 GLRAGGALAEGV
-87 AIGKGHEY
+87 A
-95 TQQFDAQVEQLAMSL
+95 AQLARTGESSV
-110 PDEQA
+110 
-115 RNAFMQQ
+115 R
-122 AQQQRIQ
+122 R
-129 FTTQAGRHEIGQI
+129 
-142 NAYEEGQFQA
+142 
-152 TLLNNGKNA
+152 A
-161 AALYGDNAA
+161 AA
-170 YVLANK
+170 
-176 QTFQQIEDYGIAHG
+176 
-190 WSDEQIQAKKIEF
+190 
-203 KEKVADAAL
+203 
-212 SQWSANNATA
+212 TA
-222 FIQSNGELSDT
+222 
-233 AAGARRAVAD
+233 
-243 SDSSERA
+243 
-250 RGIRNNN
+250 
-257 PGNLEYSKTNPWVG
+257 
-271 QTGDD
+271 
-276 GRFAKFETPEHGI
+276 I
-289 RALGRNLMSYQRQG
+289 RA
-303 IDTVSEIINR
+303 T
-313 WAPPTDKNDTMS
+313 
-325 YIKAVCEQL
+325 
-334 GVSADE
+334 
-340 PLDASNPD
+340 PD
-348 TLKALCAAIIH
+348 
-359 HENGSQPYSDQQ
+359 
-371 LTAGVSAALGLS
+371 
-383 TIPTNTKR
+383 
-391 YTGNAAFDAAS
+391 
-402 PEAQASF
+402 
-409 MRQADQLRRQQQ
+409 
-421 AEYKTMIDSQVRD
+421 
-434 ATAAYMRGVEFPN
+434 
-447 PPGEADFIAA
+447 IA
-457 YGVREGNLRYA
+457 YA

-530 TNAPNFSPVD
+530 TSAPNFSPVD
-540 VDAALAANAA
+540 IDAALAANAA

-634 EEQAAQLLPRGDRQV
+634 EEQAAQLLSRGDRKV

-665 KQRAQ
+665 EQRAQ

-745 VSFYKTAEVRTPD
+745 VSFYKTAEVRTPE
-758 EVAPFEPDKIL
+758 EVAPFEPGKIL
-769 QQAEQKM
+769 QQTEQKM
-776 MADQAGDIDLRIA
+776 MADPAGDIDLRIA

-812 RSAREVLDEANRE
+812 RSAREALDEANRE

>member
-1 MPVVPTVS
+1 MSYFGLNPVNQNQQLDEAASNPAGFNSDVGFFDNAVGAALSGLYSGLVAKPDQLLWAGMDKIVSPTAQLVNENTSLNDTSVS
-9 GRQVQSRG
+9 YIAEQRKLAEQQVKRLTPDAATTG
-17 VQSAGLQTFSQPG
+17 TAGQVLYGLFDMG
-30 IGDAFVRA
+30 
-38 GTEAIDVF
+38 
-46 GQAKQRA
+46 GQAVVGTTLGGPVGGAAAVTSLQGFSEFERLTA
-53 NIALAQEASLN
+53 QGVDFRTAQEAGLVQGITAGAGTLIPMSL
-64 LSQISSDL
+64 
-72 LNNPETGLLNLKGKN
+72 GLRAGGALAEGV
-87 AIGKGHEY
+87 A
-95 TQQFDAQVEQLAMSL
+95 AQLARTGESSV
-110 PDEQA
+110 
-115 RNAFMQQ
+115 R
-122 AQQQRIQ
+122 R
-129 FTTQAGRHEIGQI
+129 
-142 NAYEEGQFQA
+142 
-152 TLLNNGKNA
+152 A
-161 AALYGDNAA
+161 AATAVRATPD
-170 YVLANK
+170 
-176 QTFQQIEDYGIAHG
+176 IA
-190 WSDEQIQAKKIEF
+190 
-203 KEKVADAAL
+203 
-212 SQWSANNATA
+212 
-222 FIQSNGELSDT
+222 
-233 AAGARRAVAD
+233 
-243 SDSSERA
+243 
-250 RGIRNNN
+250 
-257 PGNLEYSKTNPWVG
+257 
-271 QTGDD
+271 
-276 GRFAKFETPEHGI
+276 
-289 RALGRNLMSYQRQG
+289 
-303 IDTVSEIINR
+303 
-313 WAPPTDKNDTMS
+313 
-325 YIKAVCEQL
+325 
-334 GVSADE
+334 
-340 PLDASNPD
+340 
-348 TLKALCAAIIH
+348 
-359 HENGSQPYSDQQ
+359 
-371 LTAGVSAALGLS
+371 
-383 TIPTNTKR
+383 
-391 YTGNAAFDAAS
+391 
-402 PEAQASF
+402 
-409 MRQADQLRRQQQ
+409 
-421 AEYKTMIDSQVRD
+421 
-434 ATAAYMRGVEFPN
+434 
-447 PPGEADFIAA
+447 
-457 YGVREGNLRYA
+457 YA

-530 TNAPNFSPVD
+530 TSAPNFSPVD
-540 VDAALAANAA
+540 IDAALAANAA

-634 EEQAAQLLPRGDRQV
+634 EEQAAQLLSRGDRQV

-665 KQRAQ
+665 EQRAQ

-758 EVAPFEPDKIL
+758 EVAPFEPGKIL
-769 QQAEQKM
+769 QQTEQKM
-776 MADQAGDIDLRIA
+776 MADPAGDIDLRIA

>member
-1 MPVVPTVS
+1 MSYFGLNPVNQNQQLDEAASNPAGFNSDVGFFDNAVGVALSGLYSGLVAKPDQLLWAGMDKIVS
-9 GRQVQSRG
+9 PIAQFVNENTSLNDTSVSYIAEQRKLAEQQVKRLTPDAATTG
-17 VQSAGLQTFSQPG
+17 TAGQVLYGLFDMG
-30 IGDAFVRA
+30 
-38 GTEAIDVF
+38 
-46 GQAKQRA
+46 GQAVVGTTLGGPVGGAAAVTSLQGFSEFERL
-53 NIALAQEASLN
+53 IAQGVDFRTAQEAGLVQGITAGAGTLIPMSL
-64 LSQISSDL
+64 
-72 LNNPETGLLNLKGKN
+72 GLRAGGALAEGV
-87 AIGKGHEY
+87 A
-95 TQQFDAQVEQLAMSL
+95 AQLARTGESSV
-110 PDEQA
+110 
-115 RNAFMQQ
+115 R
-122 AQQQRIQ
+122 R
-129 FTTQAGRHEIGQI
+129 
-142 NAYEEGQFQA
+142 
-152 TLLNNGKNA
+152 A
-161 AALYGDNAA
+161 AATAVRATPD
-170 YVLANK
+170 
-176 QTFQQIEDYGIAHG
+176 IA
-190 WSDEQIQAKKIEF
+190 
-203 KEKVADAAL
+203 
-212 SQWSANNATA
+212 
-222 FIQSNGELSDT
+222 
-233 AAGARRAVAD
+233 
-243 SDSSERA
+243 
-250 RGIRNNN
+250 
-257 PGNLEYSKTNPWVG
+257 
-271 QTGDD
+271 
-276 GRFAKFETPEHGI
+276 
-289 RALGRNLMSYQRQG
+289 
-303 IDTVSEIINR
+303 
-313 WAPPTDKNDTMS
+313 
-325 YIKAVCEQL
+325 
-334 GVSADE
+334 
-340 PLDASNPD
+340 
-348 TLKALCAAIIH
+348 
-359 HENGSQPYSDQQ
+359 
-371 LTAGVSAALGLS
+371 
-383 TIPTNTKR
+383 
-391 YTGNAAFDAAS
+391 
-402 PEAQASF
+402 
-409 MRQADQLRRQQQ
+409 
-421 AEYKTMIDSQVRD
+421 
-434 ATAAYMRGVEFPN
+434 
-447 PPGEADFIAA
+447 
-457 YGVREGNLRYA
+457 YA

-530 TNAPNFSPVD
+530 TSAPNFSPVD
-540 VDAALAANAA
+540 IDAALAANAA

-603 GRKSLL
+603 GHKSLL

-623 VTARA
+623 KTARA

-634 EEQAAQLLPRGDRQV
+634 EEQAAQLLSRGDRQV

-659 IIENLT
+659 IIDNLT
-665 KQRAQ
+665 EQRAQ

-692 RLRDIDQ
+692 RIRDIDQ

-758 EVAPFEPDKIL
+758 EVAPFEPGKIL
-769 QQAEQKM
+769 QQTEQKM
-776 MADQAGDIDLRIA
+776 MADPAGDIDLRIA

>member
-1 MPVVPTVS
+1 MSYFGLNPVNQNQQLDEAASNPAGFNSDVGFFDNAVGAALSGLYSGLVAKPDQLLWAGMDKIVS
-9 GRQVQSRG
+9 PIAQFVNENTSLNDTSVSYIAEQRKLAEQQVKRLTPDAATTG
-17 VQSAGLQTFSQPG
+17 TAGQVLHGLFDMG
-30 IGDAFVRA
+30 
-38 GTEAIDVF
+38 
-46 GQAKQRA
+46 GQAVVGTTLGGPVGGAAAVTSLQGFSEFERLTA
-53 NIALAQEASLN
+53 QGVDFRTAQEAGLVQGITAGAGTLIPMSL
-64 LSQISSDL
+64 
-72 LNNPETGLLNLKGKN
+72 GLRAGGALAEGV
-87 AIGKGHEY
+87 A
-95 TQQFDAQVEQLAMSL
+95 AQLARTGESSV
-110 PDEQA
+110 
-115 RNAFMQQ
+115 R
-122 AQQQRIQ
+122 R
-129 FTTQAGRHEIGQI
+129 
-142 NAYEEGQFQA
+142 
-152 TLLNNGKNA
+152 A
-161 AALYGDNAA
+161 AATAVRATPD
-170 YVLANK
+170 
-176 QTFQQIEDYGIAHG
+176 IA
-190 WSDEQIQAKKIEF
+190 
-203 KEKVADAAL
+203 
-212 SQWSANNATA
+212 
-222 FIQSNGELSDT
+222 
-233 AAGARRAVAD
+233 
-243 SDSSERA
+243 
-250 RGIRNNN
+250 
-257 PGNLEYSKTNPWVG
+257 
-271 QTGDD
+271 
-276 GRFAKFETPEHGI
+276 
-289 RALGRNLMSYQRQG
+289 
-303 IDTVSEIINR
+303 
-313 WAPPTDKNDTMS
+313 
-325 YIKAVCEQL
+325 
-334 GVSADE
+334 
-340 PLDASNPD
+340 
-348 TLKALCAAIIH
+348 
-359 HENGSQPYSDQQ
+359 
-371 LTAGVSAALGLS
+371 
-383 TIPTNTKR
+383 
-391 YTGNAAFDAAS
+391 
-402 PEAQASF
+402 
-409 MRQADQLRRQQQ
+409 
-421 AEYKTMIDSQVRD
+421 
-434 ATAAYMRGVEFPN
+434 
-447 PPGEADFIAA
+447 
-457 YGVREGNLRYA
+457 YA

-540 VDAALAANAA
+540 IDAALAANAA

-665 KQRAQ
+665 EQRAQ

>member
-1 MPVVPTVS
+1 MSYFGLNPVNQNQQLDEAASNPAGFNSDVGFFDNAVGAALSGLYSGLVAKPDQLLWAGMDKIVS
-9 GRQVQSRG
+9 PIAQFVNENTSLNDTSVSYIAEQRKLAEQQVKRLTPDAATTG
-17 VQSAGLQTFSQPG
+17 TAGQVLYGLFDMG
-30 IGDAFVRA
+30 
-38 GTEAIDVF
+38 
-46 GQAKQRA
+46 GQAVVGTTLGGPVGGAAAVTSLQGFSEFERLTA
-53 NIALAQEASLN
+53 QGVDFRTAQEAGLVQGITAGAGTLIPMSL
-64 LSQISSDL
+64 
-72 LNNPETGLLNLKGKN
+72 GLRAGGALAEGV
-87 AIGKGHEY
+87 A
-95 TQQFDAQVEQLAMSL
+95 AQLARTGESSV
-110 PDEQA
+110 
-115 RNAFMQQ
+115 R
-122 AQQQRIQ
+122 R
-129 FTTQAGRHEIGQI
+129 
-142 NAYEEGQFQA
+142 
-152 TLLNNGKNA
+152 A
-161 AALYGDNAA
+161 AATAVRATPD
-170 YVLANK
+170 
-176 QTFQQIEDYGIAHG
+176 IA
-190 WSDEQIQAKKIEF
+190 
-203 KEKVADAAL
+203 
-212 SQWSANNATA
+212 
-222 FIQSNGELSDT
+222 
-233 AAGARRAVAD
+233 
-243 SDSSERA
+243 
-250 RGIRNNN
+250 
-257 PGNLEYSKTNPWVG
+257 
-271 QTGDD
+271 
-276 GRFAKFETPEHGI
+276 
-289 RALGRNLMSYQRQG
+289 
-303 IDTVSEIINR
+303 
-313 WAPPTDKNDTMS
+313 
-325 YIKAVCEQL
+325 
-334 GVSADE
+334 
-340 PLDASNPD
+340 
-348 TLKALCAAIIH
+348 
-359 HENGSQPYSDQQ
+359 
-371 LTAGVSAALGLS
+371 
-383 TIPTNTKR
+383 
-391 YTGNAAFDAAS
+391 
-402 PEAQASF
+402 
-409 MRQADQLRRQQQ
+409 
-421 AEYKTMIDSQVRD
+421 
-434 ATAAYMRGVEFPN
+434 
-447 PPGEADFIAA
+447 
-457 YGVREGNLRYA
+457 YA

-530 TNAPNFSPVD
+530 TSAPNFSPVD
-540 VDAALAANAA
+540 IDAALAANAS

-659 IIENLT
+659 IIENFT
-665 KQRAQ
+665 EQRAQ

-776 MADQAGDIDLRIA
+776 MSDQAGDIDLRIA

>member
-1 MPVVPTVS
+1 MSGLYSGLVAKPDQLLWAGMDKIVS
-9 GRQVQSRG
+9 PIAQFVNENTSINDTSVSYIAEQRKLAEQQVKRLTPDAATTGTAGQVLYG
-17 VQSAGLQTFSQPG
+17 VFDMG
-30 IGDAFVRA
+30 
-38 GTEAIDVF
+38 
-46 GQAKQRA
+46 GQAVVGTTLGGPVGGAAAVTSLQGFSEFERLTA
-53 NIALAQEASLN
+53 QGVDFRTAQEAGLVQGITAGAGTLIPMSL
-64 LSQISSDL
+64 
-72 LNNPETGLLNLKGKN
+72 GLRAGGALAEGV
-87 AIGKGHEY
+87 A
-95 TQQFDAQVEQLAMSL
+95 AQLARTGESSV
-110 PDEQA
+110 
-115 RNAFMQQ
+115 R
-122 AQQQRIQ
+122 R
-129 FTTQAGRHEIGQI
+129 
-142 NAYEEGQFQA
+142 
-152 TLLNNGKNA
+152 A
-161 AALYGDNAA
+161 AATAVRATPD
-170 YVLANK
+170 
-176 QTFQQIEDYGIAHG
+176 IA
-190 WSDEQIQAKKIEF
+190 
-203 KEKVADAAL
+203 
-212 SQWSANNATA
+212 
-222 FIQSNGELSDT
+222 
-233 AAGARRAVAD
+233 
-243 SDSSERA
+243 
-250 RGIRNNN
+250 
-257 PGNLEYSKTNPWVG
+257 
-271 QTGDD
+271 
-276 GRFAKFETPEHGI
+276 
-289 RALGRNLMSYQRQG
+289 
-303 IDTVSEIINR
+303 
-313 WAPPTDKNDTMS
+313 
-325 YIKAVCEQL
+325 
-334 GVSADE
+334 
-340 PLDASNPD
+340 
-348 TLKALCAAIIH
+348 
-359 HENGSQPYSDQQ
+359 
-371 LTAGVSAALGLS
+371 
-383 TIPTNTKR
+383 
-391 YTGNAAFDAAS
+391 
-402 PEAQASF
+402 
-409 MRQADQLRRQQQ
+409 
-421 AEYKTMIDSQVRD
+421 
-434 ATAAYMRGVEFPN
+434 
-447 PPGEADFIAA
+447 
-457 YGVREGNLRYA
+457 YA

-530 TNAPNFSPVD
+530 TSAPNFSPVD
-540 VDAALAANAA
+540 IDAALAANAA

-665 KQRAQ
+665 EQRAQ
-670 ILAEEPTGSGKALSR
+670 ILAEDPAGSGKALSR

-776 MADQAGDIDLRIA
+776 MSDQAGDIDLRIA

-812 RSAREVLDEANRE
+812 RSAREALDEANRE

>member
-1 MPVVPTVS
+1 MSYFGLNPVNQNQQLDEAASNPVGFNSDVGFFDNAVGAALSGLYSGLVAKPDQLLWAGMDKIVS
-9 GRQVQSRG
+9 PIAQFVNENTSLNDTSVSYIAEQRKLAEQQVKRLTPDAATTG
-17 VQSAGLQTFSQPG
+17 TAGQVLYGLFDMG
-30 IGDAFVRA
+30 
-38 GTEAIDVF
+38 
-46 GQAKQRA
+46 GQAVIGTTLGGPVGGAAAVTSLQGFSEFERLTA
-53 NIALAQEASLN
+53 QGVDFRTAQEAGLVQGITAGAGTLIPMSL
-64 LSQISSDL
+64 
-72 LNNPETGLLNLKGKN
+72 GLRAGGALAEGV
-87 AIGKGHEY
+87 A
-95 TQQFDAQVEQLAMSL
+95 AQLARTGESSV
-110 PDEQA
+110 
-115 RNAFMQQ
+115 R
-122 AQQQRIQ
+122 R
-129 FTTQAGRHEIGQI
+129 
-142 NAYEEGQFQA
+142 
-152 TLLNNGKNA
+152 A
-161 AALYGDNAA
+161 AATAVRATPD
-170 YVLANK
+170 
-176 QTFQQIEDYGIAHG
+176 IA
-190 WSDEQIQAKKIEF
+190 
-203 KEKVADAAL
+203 
-212 SQWSANNATA
+212 
-222 FIQSNGELSDT
+222 
-233 AAGARRAVAD
+233 
-243 SDSSERA
+243 
-250 RGIRNNN
+250 
-257 PGNLEYSKTNPWVG
+257 
-271 QTGDD
+271 
-276 GRFAKFETPEHGI
+276 
-289 RALGRNLMSYQRQG
+289 
-303 IDTVSEIINR
+303 
-313 WAPPTDKNDTMS
+313 
-325 YIKAVCEQL
+325 
-334 GVSADE
+334 
-340 PLDASNPD
+340 
-348 TLKALCAAIIH
+348 
-359 HENGSQPYSDQQ
+359 
-371 LTAGVSAALGLS
+371 
-383 TIPTNTKR
+383 
-391 YTGNAAFDAAS
+391 
-402 PEAQASF
+402 
-409 MRQADQLRRQQQ
+409 
-421 AEYKTMIDSQVRD
+421 
-434 ATAAYMRGVEFPN
+434 
-447 PPGEADFIAA
+447 
-457 YGVREGNLRYA
+457 YA

-530 TNAPNFSPVD
+530 TSAPNFSPVD
-540 VDAALAANAA
+540 IDAALAANAA

-603 GRKSLL
+603 GRKNLL

-659 IIENLT
+659 IIDNLT
-665 KQRAQ
+665 EQRAQ

-758 EVAPFEPDKIL
+758 EVAPFEPGKIL
-769 QQAEQKM
+769 QQTEQKM
-776 MADQAGDIDLRIA
+776 MADPAGDIDLRIA

-834 LFDVAVACFLRG
+834 LFDVAVACFLRD

>member
-1 MPVVPTVS
+1 MSYFGLNPVNQNQQLDEAVS
-9 GRQVQSRG
+9 NPAGFNSDVGFFDNAVGAALSGLYSGLVAKPDQLLWAGMDKIVSPIAQFVNENTSLNDTSVSYIAEQRKLAEQQVKRLTPDAATTG
-17 VQSAGLQTFSQPG
+17 TAGQVLYGLFDMG
-30 IGDAFVRA
+30 
-38 GTEAIDVF
+38 
-46 GQAKQRA
+46 GQAVVGTTLGGPVGGAAAVTSLQGFSEFERLTA
-53 NIALAQEASLN
+53 QGVDFRTAQEAGLVQGITAGAGTLIPMSL
-64 LSQISSDL
+64 
-72 LNNPETGLLNLKGKN
+72 GLRAGGALAEGV
-87 AIGKGHEY
+87 A
-95 TQQFDAQVEQLAMSL
+95 AQLARTGESSV
-110 PDEQA
+110 
-115 RNAFMQQ
+115 R
-122 AQQQRIQ
+122 R
-129 FTTQAGRHEIGQI
+129 
-142 NAYEEGQFQA
+142 
-152 TLLNNGKNA
+152 A
-161 AALYGDNAA
+161 AATAVRATPD
-170 YVLANK
+170 
-176 QTFQQIEDYGIAHG
+176 IA
-190 WSDEQIQAKKIEF
+190 
-203 KEKVADAAL
+203 
-212 SQWSANNATA
+212 
-222 FIQSNGELSDT
+222 
-233 AAGARRAVAD
+233 
-243 SDSSERA
+243 
-250 RGIRNNN
+250 
-257 PGNLEYSKTNPWVG
+257 
-271 QTGDD
+271 
-276 GRFAKFETPEHGI
+276 
-289 RALGRNLMSYQRQG
+289 
-303 IDTVSEIINR
+303 
-313 WAPPTDKNDTMS
+313 
-325 YIKAVCEQL
+325 
-334 GVSADE
+334 
-340 PLDASNPD
+340 
-348 TLKALCAAIIH
+348 
-359 HENGSQPYSDQQ
+359 
-371 LTAGVSAALGLS
+371 
-383 TIPTNTKR
+383 
-391 YTGNAAFDAAS
+391 
-402 PEAQASF
+402 
-409 MRQADQLRRQQQ
+409 
-421 AEYKTMIDSQVRD
+421 
-434 ATAAYMRGVEFPN
+434 
-447 PPGEADFIAA
+447 
-457 YGVREGNLRYA
+457 YA

-530 TNAPNFSPVD
+530 TSAPNFSPVD
-540 VDAALAANAA
+540 IDAALAANAA

-634 EEQAAQLLPRGDRQV
+634 EEQAAQLLPRGDRKV

-665 KQRAQ
+665 EQRAQ

-758 EVAPFEPDKIL
+758 EVAPFEPGKIL
-769 QQAEQKM
+769 QQTEQKM
-776 MADQAGDIDLRIA
+776 MADPAGDIDLRIA

>member
-1 MPVVPTVS
+1 MSYFGLNPVNQNQQLDEAASNPVGFNSDVGFFDNAVGAALSGLYSGLVAKPDQLLWAGMDKIVS
-9 GRQVQSRG
+9 PIAQLVNENTSLNDTSVSYIAEQRKLAEQQVKRLTPDAATTG
-17 VQSAGLQTFSQPG
+17 TAGQVLYGLFDMG
-30 IGDAFVRA
+30 
-38 GTEAIDVF
+38 
-46 GQAKQRA
+46 GQAVVGTTLGGPVGGAAAVTSLQGFSEFERLTA
-53 NIALAQEASLN
+53 QGVDFRTAQEA
-64 LSQISSDL
+64 
-72 LNNPETGLLNLKGKN
+72 GLVQGITAGAGTL
-87 AIGKGHEY
+87 IP
-95 TQQFDAQVEQLAMSL
+95 MSL
-110 PDEQA
+110 GLRAGGALAEGVA
-115 RNAFMQQ
+115 
-122 AQQQRIQ
+122 AQLSR
-129 FTTQAGRHEIGQI
+129 TGESSVRR
-142 NAYEEGQFQA
+142 
-152 TLLNNGKNA
+152 A
-161 AALYGDNAA
+161 AATAVRATPD
-170 YVLANK
+170 
-176 QTFQQIEDYGIAHG
+176 IA
-190 WSDEQIQAKKIEF
+190 
-203 KEKVADAAL
+203 
-212 SQWSANNATA
+212 
-222 FIQSNGELSDT
+222 
-233 AAGARRAVAD
+233 
-243 SDSSERA
+243 
-250 RGIRNNN
+250 
-257 PGNLEYSKTNPWVG
+257 
-271 QTGDD
+271 
-276 GRFAKFETPEHGI
+276 
-289 RALGRNLMSYQRQG
+289 
-303 IDTVSEIINR
+303 
-313 WAPPTDKNDTMS
+313 
-325 YIKAVCEQL
+325 
-334 GVSADE
+334 
-340 PLDASNPD
+340 
-348 TLKALCAAIIH
+348 
-359 HENGSQPYSDQQ
+359 
-371 LTAGVSAALGLS
+371 
-383 TIPTNTKR
+383 
-391 YTGNAAFDAAS
+391 
-402 PEAQASF
+402 
-409 MRQADQLRRQQQ
+409 
-421 AEYKTMIDSQVRD
+421 
-434 ATAAYMRGVEFPN
+434 
-447 PPGEADFIAA
+447 
-457 YGVREGNLRYA
+457 YA

-530 TNAPNFSPVD
+530 TSAPNFSPVD
-540 VDAALAANAA
+540 IDAALAANAA

-561 PINVL
+561 PINAL

-594 ESASFSEIP
+594 EPASFSEIP

-634 EEQAAQLLPRGDRQV
+634 EEQAAQLLPRGDRHV

-665 KQRAQ
+665 EQRAQ
-670 ILAEEPTGSGKALSR
+670 ILAEDPTGSGKALSR

-758 EVAPFEPDKIL
+758 EVAPFEPGKIL

-776 MADQAGDIDLRIA
+776 MADPAGDIDLRIA

>member
-1 MPVVPTVS
+1 MSYFGLNPVNQNQQLDEAVS
-9 GRQVQSRG
+9 NPAGFNSDVGFFDNAVGAALSGLYSGLVAKPDQLLWAGMDKIVSPIAQFVNENTSLNDTSVSYIAEQRKLAEQQVKRLTPDAATTG
-17 VQSAGLQTFSQPG
+17 TAGQVLYGLFDMG
-30 IGDAFVRA
+30 
-38 GTEAIDVF
+38 
-46 GQAKQRA
+46 GQAVVGTTLGGPVGGAAAVTSLQGFSEFERLTA
-53 NIALAQEASLN
+53 QGVDFRTAQEAGLVQGITAGAGTLIPMSL
-64 LSQISSDL
+64 
-72 LNNPETGLLNLKGKN
+72 GLRAGGALAEGV
-87 AIGKGHEY
+87 A
-95 TQQFDAQVEQLAMSL
+95 AQLARTGESSV
-110 PDEQA
+110 
-115 RNAFMQQ
+115 R
-122 AQQQRIQ
+122 R
-129 FTTQAGRHEIGQI
+129 
-142 NAYEEGQFQA
+142 
-152 TLLNNGKNA
+152 A
-161 AALYGDNAA
+161 AATAVRATPD
-170 YVLANK
+170 
-176 QTFQQIEDYGIAHG
+176 IA
-190 WSDEQIQAKKIEF
+190 
-203 KEKVADAAL
+203 
-212 SQWSANNATA
+212 
-222 FIQSNGELSDT
+222 
-233 AAGARRAVAD
+233 
-243 SDSSERA
+243 
-250 RGIRNNN
+250 
-257 PGNLEYSKTNPWVG
+257 
-271 QTGDD
+271 
-276 GRFAKFETPEHGI
+276 
-289 RALGRNLMSYQRQG
+289 
-303 IDTVSEIINR
+303 
-313 WAPPTDKNDTMS
+313 
-325 YIKAVCEQL
+325 
-334 GVSADE
+334 
-340 PLDASNPD
+340 
-348 TLKALCAAIIH
+348 
-359 HENGSQPYSDQQ
+359 
-371 LTAGVSAALGLS
+371 
-383 TIPTNTKR
+383 
-391 YTGNAAFDAAS
+391 
-402 PEAQASF
+402 
-409 MRQADQLRRQQQ
+409 
-421 AEYKTMIDSQVRD
+421 
-434 ATAAYMRGVEFPN
+434 
-447 PPGEADFIAA
+447 
-457 YGVREGNLRYA
+457 YA

-530 TNAPNFSPVD
+530 TSAPNFSPVD

-577 AMSDVSQG
+577 AMSDVSHG

-665 KQRAQ
+665 EQRAQ

-758 EVAPFEPDKIL
+758 EVAPFEPGKIL

-776 MADQAGDIDLRIA
+776 MADPAGDIDLRIA

>member
-1 MPVVPTVS
+1 MSYFGLNPVNQNQQLDEAASNPAGFNSDVGFFDNAVGAALSGLYSGLVAKPDQLLWAGMDKIVS
-9 GRQVQSRG
+9 PIAQFVNENTSLNDTSVSYIAEQRKLAEQQVKRLTPDAATTG
-17 VQSAGLQTFSQPG
+17 TAGQVLYGLFDMG
-30 IGDAFVRA
+30 
-38 GTEAIDVF
+38 
-46 GQAKQRA
+46 GQAVVGTTLGGPVGGAAAVTSLQGFSEFERLTA
-53 NIALAQEASLN
+53 QGVDFRTAQEAGLVQGITAGAGTLIPISL
-64 LSQISSDL
+64 
-72 LNNPETGLLNLKGKN
+72 GLRAGGALAEGV
-87 AIGKGHEY
+87 A
-95 TQQFDAQVEQLAMSL
+95 AQLARTGESSV
-110 PDEQA
+110 
-115 RNAFMQQ
+115 R
-122 AQQQRIQ
+122 R
-129 FTTQAGRHEIGQI
+129 
-142 NAYEEGQFQA
+142 
-152 TLLNNGKNA
+152 A
-161 AALYGDNAA
+161 AATAVRATPD
-170 YVLANK
+170 
-176 QTFQQIEDYGIAHG
+176 IA
-190 WSDEQIQAKKIEF
+190 
-203 KEKVADAAL
+203 
-212 SQWSANNATA
+212 
-222 FIQSNGELSDT
+222 
-233 AAGARRAVAD
+233 
-243 SDSSERA
+243 
-250 RGIRNNN
+250 
-257 PGNLEYSKTNPWVG
+257 
-271 QTGDD
+271 
-276 GRFAKFETPEHGI
+276 
-289 RALGRNLMSYQRQG
+289 
-303 IDTVSEIINR
+303 
-313 WAPPTDKNDTMS
+313 
-325 YIKAVCEQL
+325 
-334 GVSADE
+334 
-340 PLDASNPD
+340 
-348 TLKALCAAIIH
+348 
-359 HENGSQPYSDQQ
+359 
-371 LTAGVSAALGLS
+371 
-383 TIPTNTKR
+383 
-391 YTGNAAFDAAS
+391 
-402 PEAQASF
+402 
-409 MRQADQLRRQQQ
+409 
-421 AEYKTMIDSQVRD
+421 
-434 ATAAYMRGVEFPN
+434 
-447 PPGEADFIAA
+447 
-457 YGVREGNLRYA
+457 YA

-540 VDAALAANAA
+540 IDAALAANAA

-665 KQRAQ
+665 EQRAQ

-776 MADQAGDIDLRIA
+776 MSDQAGDIDLRIA

>member
-1 MPVVPTVS
+1 MSYFGLNPVNQNQQLDEAASNPAGFNSDVGFFDNAVGAALSGLYSGLVAKPDQLLWAGMDKIVS
-9 GRQVQSRG
+9 PIAQFINENTSLNDTSVSYIAEQRKLAEQQVKRLTPDAATTG
-17 VQSAGLQTFSQPG
+17 TAGQVLYGLFDMG
-30 IGDAFVRA
+30 
-38 GTEAIDVF
+38 
-46 GQAKQRA
+46 GQAVVGTTLGGPVGGAAAVTSLQGFSEFERLTA
-53 NIALAQEASLN
+53 QGVDFRTAQEAGLVQGITAGAGTLIPMSL
-64 LSQISSDL
+64 
-72 LNNPETGLLNLKGKN
+72 GLRAGGALAEGV
-87 AIGKGHEY
+87 A
-95 TQQFDAQVEQLAMSL
+95 AQLA
-110 PDEQA
+110 
-115 RNAFMQQ
+115 R
-122 AQQQRIQ
+122 
-129 FTTQAGRHEIGQI
+129 AGESSVRR
-142 NAYEEGQFQA
+142 
-152 TLLNNGKNA
+152 A
-161 AALYGDNAA
+161 AATAVRATPD
-170 YVLANK
+170 
-176 QTFQQIEDYGIAHG
+176 IA
-190 WSDEQIQAKKIEF
+190 
-203 KEKVADAAL
+203 
-212 SQWSANNATA
+212 
-222 FIQSNGELSDT
+222 
-233 AAGARRAVAD
+233 
-243 SDSSERA
+243 
-250 RGIRNNN
+250 
-257 PGNLEYSKTNPWVG
+257 
-271 QTGDD
+271 
-276 GRFAKFETPEHGI
+276 
-289 RALGRNLMSYQRQG
+289 
-303 IDTVSEIINR
+303 
-313 WAPPTDKNDTMS
+313 
-325 YIKAVCEQL
+325 
-334 GVSADE
+334 
-340 PLDASNPD
+340 
-348 TLKALCAAIIH
+348 
-359 HENGSQPYSDQQ
+359 
-371 LTAGVSAALGLS
+371 
-383 TIPTNTKR
+383 
-391 YTGNAAFDAAS
+391 
-402 PEAQASF
+402 
-409 MRQADQLRRQQQ
+409 
-421 AEYKTMIDSQVRD
+421 
-434 ATAAYMRGVEFPN
+434 
-447 PPGEADFIAA
+447 
-457 YGVREGNLRYA
+457 YA

-540 VDAALAANAA
+540 IDAALAANAA

-665 KQRAQ
+665 EQRAQ

-758 EVAPFEPDKIL
+758 EVAPFEPGKIL
-769 QQAEQKM
+769 QQTEQKM
-776 MADQAGDIDLRIA
+776 MADPAGDIDLRIA

>member
-1 MPVVPTVS
+1 MSYFGLNPVNQNQQLDEAASNPAGFNSDVGFFDNAVGAALSGLYSGLVAKPDQLLWAGMDKIVS
-9 GRQVQSRG
+9 PIAQLVNENTSLNDTSVSYIAEQRKLAEQQVKRLTPDAATTG
-17 VQSAGLQTFSQPG
+17 TAGQVLYGLFDMG
-30 IGDAFVRA
+30 
-38 GTEAIDVF
+38 
-46 GQAKQRA
+46 GQAVVGTTLGGPVGGAAAVTSLQGFSEFERLTA
-53 NIALAQEASLN
+53 QGVDFRTAQEAGLVQGITAGAGTLIPMSL
-64 LSQISSDL
+64 
-72 LNNPETGLLNLKGKN
+72 GLRAGGALAEGV
-87 AIGKGHEY
+87 A
-95 TQQFDAQVEQLAMSL
+95 AQLARTGESSV
-110 PDEQA
+110 
-115 RNAFMQQ
+115 R
-122 AQQQRIQ
+122 R
-129 FTTQAGRHEIGQI
+129 
-142 NAYEEGQFQA
+142 
-152 TLLNNGKNA
+152 A
-161 AALYGDNAA
+161 AATAVRATPD
-170 YVLANK
+170 
-176 QTFQQIEDYGIAHG
+176 IA
-190 WSDEQIQAKKIEF
+190 
-203 KEKVADAAL
+203 
-212 SQWSANNATA
+212 
-222 FIQSNGELSDT
+222 
-233 AAGARRAVAD
+233 
-243 SDSSERA
+243 
-250 RGIRNNN
+250 
-257 PGNLEYSKTNPWVG
+257 
-271 QTGDD
+271 
-276 GRFAKFETPEHGI
+276 
-289 RALGRNLMSYQRQG
+289 
-303 IDTVSEIINR
+303 
-313 WAPPTDKNDTMS
+313 
-325 YIKAVCEQL
+325 
-334 GVSADE
+334 
-340 PLDASNPD
+340 
-348 TLKALCAAIIH
+348 
-359 HENGSQPYSDQQ
+359 
-371 LTAGVSAALGLS
+371 
-383 TIPTNTKR
+383 
-391 YTGNAAFDAAS
+391 
-402 PEAQASF
+402 
-409 MRQADQLRRQQQ
+409 
-421 AEYKTMIDSQVRD
+421 
-434 ATAAYMRGVEFPN
+434 
-447 PPGEADFIAA
+447 
-457 YGVREGNLRYA
+457 YA

-530 TNAPNFSPVD
+530 TSAPNFSPVD
-540 VDAALAANAA
+540 IDAALAANAA

-634 EEQAAQLLPRGDRQV
+634 EEQAAQLLSRGDRQV

-665 KQRAQ
+665 EQRAQ

-710 SRNALAPHE
+710 SRNVLAPHE

-758 EVAPFEPDKIL
+758 EVAPFEPGKIL

-776 MADQAGDIDLRIA
+776 MADPAGDIDLRIA

-812 RSAREVLDEANRE
+812 RSAREVLDEANME

>member
-1 MPVVPTVS
+1 MSYFGLNPVNQNQQLDEAASNPVGFNSDVGFFDNAVGAALSGLYSGLVAKPDQLLWAGMDKIVS
-9 GRQVQSRG
+9 PIAQLVNENTSLNDTSVSYIAEQRKLAEQQVKRLTPDAATTG
-17 VQSAGLQTFSQPG
+17 TAGQVLYGLFDMG
-30 IGDAFVRA
+30 
-38 GTEAIDVF
+38 
-46 GQAKQRA
+46 GQAVVGTTLGGPVGGAAAVTSLQGFSEFERLTA
-53 NIALAQEASLN
+53 QGVDFRTAQEAGLVQGITAGAGTLIPMSL
-64 LSQISSDL
+64 
-72 LNNPETGLLNLKGKN
+72 GLRAGGALAEGV
-87 AIGKGHEY
+87 A
-95 TQQFDAQVEQLAMSL
+95 AQLARTGESSV
-110 PDEQA
+110 
-115 RNAFMQQ
+115 R
-122 AQQQRIQ
+122 R
-129 FTTQAGRHEIGQI
+129 
-142 NAYEEGQFQA
+142 
-152 TLLNNGKNA
+152 A
-161 AALYGDNAA
+161 AATAVRATPD
-170 YVLANK
+170 
-176 QTFQQIEDYGIAHG
+176 IA
-190 WSDEQIQAKKIEF
+190 
-203 KEKVADAAL
+203 
-212 SQWSANNATA
+212 
-222 FIQSNGELSDT
+222 
-233 AAGARRAVAD
+233 
-243 SDSSERA
+243 
-250 RGIRNNN
+250 
-257 PGNLEYSKTNPWVG
+257 
-271 QTGDD
+271 
-276 GRFAKFETPEHGI
+276 
-289 RALGRNLMSYQRQG
+289 
-303 IDTVSEIINR
+303 
-313 WAPPTDKNDTMS
+313 
-325 YIKAVCEQL
+325 
-334 GVSADE
+334 
-340 PLDASNPD
+340 
-348 TLKALCAAIIH
+348 
-359 HENGSQPYSDQQ
+359 
-371 LTAGVSAALGLS
+371 
-383 TIPTNTKR
+383 
-391 YTGNAAFDAAS
+391 
-402 PEAQASF
+402 
-409 MRQADQLRRQQQ
+409 
-421 AEYKTMIDSQVRD
+421 
-434 ATAAYMRGVEFPN
+434 
-447 PPGEADFIAA
+447 
-457 YGVREGNLRYA
+457 YA

-530 TNAPNFSPVD
+530 TSAPNFSPVD
-540 VDAALAANAA
+540 IDAALAANAA

-609 SQAVNEALSSVDDG
+609 SQAVNEALSSVDNG

-634 EEQAAQLLPRGDRQV
+634 EEQAAQLLSRGDRQV

-665 KQRAQ
+665 EQRAQ

-685 ARSDKQA
+685 ARSDKQT

-758 EVAPFEPDKIL
+758 EVAPFEPGKIL
-769 QQAEQKM
+769 QQTEQKM
-776 MADQAGDIDLRIA
+776 MADPAGDIDLRIA

>member
-1 MPVVPTVS
+1 MSYFGLNPVNQNQQLDEAASNPAGFNSDVGFFDNAVGAALSGLYSGLVAKPDQLLWAGMDKIVS
-9 GRQVQSRG
+9 PIAQFVNENTSLNDTSVSYIAEQRKLAEQQVKRLTPDAATTG
-17 VQSAGLQTFSQPG
+17 TAGQVLYGLFDMG
-30 IGDAFVRA
+30 
-38 GTEAIDVF
+38 
-46 GQAKQRA
+46 GQAVIGTTLGGPVGGAAAVTSLQGFSEFERLTA
-53 NIALAQEASLN
+53 QGVDFRTAQEAGLVQGITAGAGTLIPMSL
-64 LSQISSDL
+64 
-72 LNNPETGLLNLKGKN
+72 GLRAGGALAEGV
-87 AIGKGHEY
+87 A
-95 TQQFDAQVEQLAMSL
+95 AQLARTGESSV
-110 PDEQA
+110 
-115 RNAFMQQ
+115 R
-122 AQQQRIQ
+122 R
-129 FTTQAGRHEIGQI
+129 
-142 NAYEEGQFQA
+142 
-152 TLLNNGKNA
+152 A
-161 AALYGDNAA
+161 AATAVRATPD
-170 YVLANK
+170 
-176 QTFQQIEDYGIAHG
+176 IA
-190 WSDEQIQAKKIEF
+190 
-203 KEKVADAAL
+203 
-212 SQWSANNATA
+212 
-222 FIQSNGELSDT
+222 
-233 AAGARRAVAD
+233 
-243 SDSSERA
+243 
-250 RGIRNNN
+250 
-257 PGNLEYSKTNPWVG
+257 
-271 QTGDD
+271 
-276 GRFAKFETPEHGI
+276 
-289 RALGRNLMSYQRQG
+289 
-303 IDTVSEIINR
+303 
-313 WAPPTDKNDTMS
+313 
-325 YIKAVCEQL
+325 
-334 GVSADE
+334 
-340 PLDASNPD
+340 
-348 TLKALCAAIIH
+348 
-359 HENGSQPYSDQQ
+359 
-371 LTAGVSAALGLS
+371 
-383 TIPTNTKR
+383 
-391 YTGNAAFDAAS
+391 
-402 PEAQASF
+402 
-409 MRQADQLRRQQQ
+409 
-421 AEYKTMIDSQVRD
+421 
-434 ATAAYMRGVEFPN
+434 
-447 PPGEADFIAA
+447 
-457 YGVREGNLRYA
+457 YA

-530 TNAPNFSPVD
+530 TSAPNFSPVD
-540 VDAALAANAA
+540 IDAALAANAA

-566 SRNSHIQALRK
+566 SRNSHIQALQK

-665 KQRAQ
+665 EQRAQ

-776 MADQAGDIDLRIA
+776 MSDQAGDIDLRIA

>member
-1 MPVVPTVS
+1 MSYFGLNPVNQNQQLDEAASNPAGFNSDVGFFDNAVGAALSGLYSGLVAKPDQLLWAGMDKIVS
-9 GRQVQSRG
+9 PIAQFINENTSLNDTSVSYIAEQRKLAEQQVKRLTPDAATTG
-17 VQSAGLQTFSQPG
+17 TAGQVLYGLFDMG
-30 IGDAFVRA
+30 
-38 GTEAIDVF
+38 
-46 GQAKQRA
+46 GQAVVGTTLGGPVGGAAAVTSLQGFSEFERLTA
-53 NIALAQEASLN
+53 QGVDFRTAQEAGLVQGITAGAGTLIPMSL
-64 LSQISSDL
+64 
-72 LNNPETGLLNLKGKN
+72 GLRAGGALAEGV
-87 AIGKGHEY
+87 A
-95 TQQFDAQVEQLAMSL
+95 AQLARTGESSV
-110 PDEQA
+110 
-115 RNAFMQQ
+115 R
-122 AQQQRIQ
+122 R
-129 FTTQAGRHEIGQI
+129 
-142 NAYEEGQFQA
+142 
-152 TLLNNGKNA
+152 A
-161 AALYGDNAA
+161 AATAVRATPD
-170 YVLANK
+170 
-176 QTFQQIEDYGIAHG
+176 IA
-190 WSDEQIQAKKIEF
+190 
-203 KEKVADAAL
+203 
-212 SQWSANNATA
+212 
-222 FIQSNGELSDT
+222 
-233 AAGARRAVAD
+233 
-243 SDSSERA
+243 
-250 RGIRNNN
+250 
-257 PGNLEYSKTNPWVG
+257 
-271 QTGDD
+271 
-276 GRFAKFETPEHGI
+276 
-289 RALGRNLMSYQRQG
+289 
-303 IDTVSEIINR
+303 
-313 WAPPTDKNDTMS
+313 
-325 YIKAVCEQL
+325 
-334 GVSADE
+334 
-340 PLDASNPD
+340 
-348 TLKALCAAIIH
+348 
-359 HENGSQPYSDQQ
+359 
-371 LTAGVSAALGLS
+371 
-383 TIPTNTKR
+383 
-391 YTGNAAFDAAS
+391 
-402 PEAQASF
+402 
-409 MRQADQLRRQQQ
+409 
-421 AEYKTMIDSQVRD
+421 
-434 ATAAYMRGVEFPN
+434 
-447 PPGEADFIAA
+447 
-457 YGVREGNLRYA
+457 YA

-540 VDAALAANAA
+540 IDAALAANAA

-634 EEQAAQLLPRGDRQV
+634 EEQAAQLLPRGDRKV

-665 KQRAQ
+665 EQRAQ

-776 MADQAGDIDLRIA
+776 MSDKAGDIDLRIA

>member
-1 MPVVPTVS
+1 MSYFGLNPVNQNQQLDEAASNPAGFNSDVGFFDNAVGAALSGLYSGLVAKPDQLLWAGMDKIVS
-9 GRQVQSRG
+9 PIAQFVNENTSFNDTSVSYIAEQRKLAEQQVKRLTPDAATTG
-17 VQSAGLQTFSQPG
+17 TAGQVLYGLFDMG
-30 IGDAFVRA
+30 
-38 GTEAIDVF
+38 
-46 GQAKQRA
+46 GQAVVGS
-53 NIALAQEASLN
+53 ALAGPIGGAAAVTSLQGFSEFERLSAQGVDFRTAQEAGLVQGITAGAGTLIPMSL
-64 LSQISSDL
+64 
-72 LNNPETGLLNLKGKN
+72 GLRAGGALAEGV
-87 AIGKGHEY
+87 A
-95 TQQFDAQVEQLAMSL
+95 AQLARTGESSV
-110 PDEQA
+110 
-115 RNAFMQQ
+115 R
-122 AQQQRIQ
+122 R
-129 FTTQAGRHEIGQI
+129 
-142 NAYEEGQFQA
+142 
-152 TLLNNGKNA
+152 A
-161 AALYGDNAA
+161 AATAVRATPD
-170 YVLANK
+170 
-176 QTFQQIEDYGIAHG
+176 IA
-190 WSDEQIQAKKIEF
+190 
-203 KEKVADAAL
+203 
-212 SQWSANNATA
+212 
-222 FIQSNGELSDT
+222 
-233 AAGARRAVAD
+233 
-243 SDSSERA
+243 
-250 RGIRNNN
+250 
-257 PGNLEYSKTNPWVG
+257 
-271 QTGDD
+271 
-276 GRFAKFETPEHGI
+276 
-289 RALGRNLMSYQRQG
+289 
-303 IDTVSEIINR
+303 
-313 WAPPTDKNDTMS
+313 
-325 YIKAVCEQL
+325 
-334 GVSADE
+334 
-340 PLDASNPD
+340 
-348 TLKALCAAIIH
+348 
-359 HENGSQPYSDQQ
+359 
-371 LTAGVSAALGLS
+371 
-383 TIPTNTKR
+383 
-391 YTGNAAFDAAS
+391 
-402 PEAQASF
+402 
-409 MRQADQLRRQQQ
+409 
-421 AEYKTMIDSQVRD
+421 
-434 ATAAYMRGVEFPN
+434 
-447 PPGEADFIAA
+447 
-457 YGVREGNLRYA
+457 YA

-540 VDAALAANAA
+540 IDAALAANAA

-665 KQRAQ
+665 EQRAQ

-719 PGGQFFEARAE
+719 PGGQLFEARAE

-776 MADQAGDIDLRIA
+776 MSDKAGDIDLRIA

-812 RSAREVLDEANRE
+812 RSAREALDEANRE